1 MKWKIRDIE
10 LPNQV
15 IAGPMAGFSNQIF
28 RRYAHKNNVALSV
41 AEMVSDKALVY
52 NNEET
57 RRMLN
62 INKDEGI
69 VSMQVFG
76 HDIDSMVKAAQ
87 IIDQE
92 CNCQIID
99 INMGCP
105 VPKVIRAKAG
115 SYLLKDVKHIYEL
128 VSSIVKSVTKPVT
141 VKIRLGWD
149 EKSINCVE
157 VAKTIEKAGASAIT
171 LHARTRSKMYEGHSD
186 WSYIKLVKDSVNIP
200 VIGNGDI
207 RTPEDAKKMLDET
220 GCDAVMIARGSLGNP
235 FLFKQCVEYLEV
247 GKYTTFTNEEKIQTC
262 LEFARDLIYCYKNE
276 LIAMKEMRSH
286 ACWFIKGMAGSSQK
300 RNDIH
305 QVTTYKELENIL
317 KNYLIELNSEEKSN

>member
-1 MKWKIRDIE
+1 MKWKIRDVE
-10 LPNQV
+10 LQNQV
-15 IAGPMAGFSNQIF
+15 VAGPMAGFSNQIF

-57 RRMLN
+57 RRML
-62 INKDEGI
+62 KVDPSEGV

-76 HDIDSMVKAAQ
+76 HDIESMVKAAQ
-87 IIDQE
+87 IIDNE

-115 SYLLKDVKHIYEL
+115 SYLLKDVDYIYEL
-128 VSSIVKSVTKPVT
+128 VSSIVKNVKKPVT

-186 WSYIKLVKDSVNIP
+186 WSYIKLVKESVNIP

-207 RTPEDAKKMLDET
+207 KTPEDAKRMLEET
-220 GCDAVMIARGSLGNP
+220 GCDGVMIARGSLGNP
-235 FLFKQCVEYLEV
+235 FLFKQIVEYLDK
-247 GKYTTFTNEEKIQTC
+247 GTYSLFTNEEKIQTC
-262 LEFARDLIYCYKNE
+262 LEFARDLIDCYKNE
-276 LIAMKEMRSH
+276 LAAMKEMRSH
-286 ACWFIKGMAGSSQK
+286 ACWFIKGMAGSSKK

-305 QVTTYKELENIL
+305 QVTTYKELEDIL
-317 KNYLIELNSEEKSN
+317 KNYLVELNSEEKNI

>member
-10 LPNQV
+10 LHNQIV
-15 IAGPMAGFSNQIF
+15 SGPMAGFSNQVF
-28 RRYAHKNNVALSV
+28 RKYANENGASYSV

-52 NNEET
+52 NNDLT
-57 RRMLN
+57 RRMLRVEEN
-62 INKDEGI
+62 EGI
-69 VSMQVFG
+69 VAMQLFG

-87 IIDQE
+87 IIDKE

-115 SYLLKDVKHIYEL
+115 SYLLKDVEYIYEL
-128 VSSIVKSVTKPVT
+128 VSNIVKNVNKPVT

-157 VAKTIEKAGASAIT
+157 VAKAIEKAGASAIT

-186 WSYIKLVKDSVNIP
+186 WSYIKKVKESVSIP

-207 RTPEDAKKMLDET
+207 RTPEDAKQMLDET

-235 FLFKQCVEYLEV
+235 FLFRQCVEYLEN
-247 GKYTTFTNEEKIQTC
+247 GSYQDISYEDKIETC
-262 LEFARDLIYCYKNE
+262 LNFAKSLIDNYDNE
-276 LIAMKEMRSH
+276 LVAIKEMRSH
-286 ACWFIKGMAGSSQK
+286 ACWFLKGMPGSNKK
-300 RNDIH
+300 RAAIH
-305 QVTTYKELENIL
+305 EITTFEELKNIL
-317 KNYLIELNSEEKSN
+317 EEYLFEIRTQEI